1 MKFMYHRQAVGFM
14 RDNAKIPLLPLTAEI
29 YLSYISSKCV
39 SSTTKKEILWHL
51 RMRAAEKAEAL
62 VVHSHMFHHLLEL
75 EDRMDISYCLFN
87 LCARLAQH
95 DDIAAEICDSLI
107 ASVRPA
113 SLLRDTHDHDLFWEA
128 LGEITH
134 TYLSGPVAA
143 SAAVDAHILDDI
155 VEVLKASTITNQKH
169 LPDACWTSANLAWHK
184 STAVAVVRA
193 NVPHYA
199 MELLKS
205 PFAPLIQAYLL
216 RILAYLVLHES
227 TVAAVLSMR
236 PCEQLVR
243 LLRVSIRDADVYTTE
258 CVFNTFTLMSRNSD
272 GADGAKVVVAASI
285 LDCIPEGIASRS
297 ALTQYYAC
305 ELLCELVRHPTM
317 IPAVLRSVPRDAVV
331 GLLSHKSANVRRWAP
346 GTLHRIDE
354 GLKNKDE
361 A

>member
-1 MKFMYHRQAVGFM
+1 MGFMYHRQAVGFM
-14 RDNAKIPLLPLTAEI
+14 RDNAKIPLSPLTAEI

-51 RMRAAEKAEAL
+51 RMGGEGRGI
-62 VVHSHMFHHLLEL
+62 
-75 EDRMDISYCLFN
+75 DRMDISYCLFN

-113 SLLRDTHDHDLFWEA
+113 SLLRFVDTHDHDLFWEA

-155 VEVLKASTITNQKH
+155 VEVLKASTVTNQKH

-184 STAVAVVRA
+184 STAVAVMRA

-305 ELLCELVRHPTM
+305 ELLCELARHPTM